1 MNCKLAFEILE
12 INISELEYNSI
23 TLEYLK
29 RQYHRLALQNHPDKN
44 GNTEA
49 SKEKFQKINEAYNY
63 LKREMKKI
71 SKENDE
77 MNNDMRD
84 EDDADTSIYRDILNL
99 FIQSMM
105 NGKYNDL
112 FSTIIKDIVIS
123 CKKITSKLFED
134 LDKDTLMSVYTFLS
148 KYRSVLH
155 ISDVILEEIRNIVVQ
170 KYENVEI
177 YKLNPSIND
186 LINNNIYKLNI
197 DNQLYLVPLWHNE
210 SYFDCDNGKELIV
223 ICDPELPEN
232 ISIDDYNNIHIDTK
246 LNKNEL
252 VNMIMENEKIN
263 VFAGEKIYYI
273 DISNLYMKR
282 EQYYRIYNQG
292 LSKHADNIYD
302 ISEKGDVIIKI
313 TIV

>member
-1 MNCKLAFEILE
+1 MNYKLAFEILE
-12 INISELEYNSI
+12 INVSEIDHKSI

-49 SKEKFQKINEAYNY
+49 SKERFQQINEAYNY
-63 LKREMKKI
+63 LKREIRKI
-71 SKENDE
+71 SKENTETNNETREDE
-77 MNNDMRD
+77 HEPSM
-84 EDDADTSIYRDILNL
+84 YRDILNL

-105 NGKYNDL
+105 NGKYNEL
-112 FSTIIKDIVIS
+112 FATIIKDIVIS

-155 ISDVILEEIRNIVVQ
+155 INDLILEEIRNIVVQ

-186 LINNNIYKLNI
+186 LINNNVYKLNI
-197 DNQLYLVPLWHNE
+197 DNRLYLVPLWHNE

-223 ICDPELPEN
+223 ICEPELPKN
-232 ISIDDYNNIHIDTK
+232 ISIDDYNNIHIDTT
-246 LNKNEL
+246 LNKHEL
-252 VNMIMENEKIN
+252 VRLIMENEKIN
-263 VFAGEKIYYI
+263 VVAGEKIYNI

-282 EQYYRIYNQG
+282 EQYYRICNQG
-292 LSKHADNIYD
+292 LSKHADDIYD
-302 ISEKGDVIIKI
+302 ISEKGDVIVKI